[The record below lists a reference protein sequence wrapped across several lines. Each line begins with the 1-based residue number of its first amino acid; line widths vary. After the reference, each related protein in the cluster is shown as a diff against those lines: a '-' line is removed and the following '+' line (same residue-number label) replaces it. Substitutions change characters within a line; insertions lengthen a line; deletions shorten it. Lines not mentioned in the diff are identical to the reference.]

1 MCVYY
6 IAHRHHMLT
15 DEHVEILNQV
25 WSVYEYPPL
34 PASPPPEMAEWNERV
49 REAKEAV
56 AEAQRPFLA
65 GQNPFTREFDPLMA
79 VKHQVDG
86 LVSAQQALN
95 EVLEQQP
102 GVQVWAS
109 QPTHIF
115 FDEEGDTEYAPD
127 EHELAAAE
135 RRREWEDAYGRMN
148 QSRQE
153 WEVLEEQ
160 RLQRQVGE
168 PELIINEQEQ
178 QQGQQDRPCTCD
190 DCIRQQGLNTARY
203 LNPED
208 YEAEH
213 QETCSCEICDTQDR
227 QVSCDAD
234 RCTYEC
240 GQACGASEPVELP
253 ETKTIDLTCEK
264 PVCNYG
270 CICNEAKNLLAPAE
284 GCLYGCNYACGTNY
298 GENCTAIFDAD
309 GNQVMPE
316 DDMPPLVPLA
326 AYATPRGW
334 LNPEEDSEDEGV
346 AVPTVAPQP
355 QQQQPKPPKEKSL
368 FPYNHPRWPSPRAK
382 ALVKG
387 MIARGETSL
396 VSIASVL
403 DKPIKSLNHDIC
415 MHYLAK
421 RYRLTPEQL
430 LETSI
435 YELHNPPTAP
445 YWGVSQCGCSFCR
458 REKRGY

>member
-1 MCVYY
+1 MSAFEMLDMCVRY
-6 IAHRHHMLT
+6 IAYRHDMLT
-15 DEHVEILNQV
+15 DEHVAILNQV
-25 WSVYEYPPL
+25 WSIYEYPPL

-49 REAKEAV
+49 RQAKEAV
-56 AEAQRPFLA
+56 AQAQLPFLA

-115 FDEEGDTEYAPD
+115 FDEEDNTEYVPD

-148 QSRQE
+148 QSRRE

-160 RLQRQVGE
+160 RQQRQVGE
-168 PELIINEQEQ
+168 PEVLRNQQEPEQLYS
-178 QQGQQDRPCTCD
+178 CD
-190 DCIRQQGLNTARY
+190 DCIRDQGLNTARY

-208 YEAEH
+208 YEH
-213 QETCSCEICDTQDR
+213 QETCGCEPCESHDR
-227 QVSCDAD
+227 ERVKEETCDAD

-240 GQACGASEPVELP
+240 GQACGSSAPVELP
-253 ETKTIDLTCEK
+253 ETQTIK
-264 PVCNYG
+264 
-270 CICNEAKNLLAPAE
+270 LAPAE
-284 GCLYGCNYACGTNY
+284 SCLYGCNYACGTNY
-298 GENCTAIFDAD
+298 GENCTAIFDAE
-309 GNQVMPE
+309 GNQVAP

-326 AYATPRGW
+326 AYPTPRGW
-334 LNPEEDSEDEGV
+334 LNPEEDSEDEGPYAAPKRTGEDEGV

-355 QQQQPKPPKEKSL
+355 QKIKPPKEKSP

-396 VSIASVL
+396 ASIASVL
-403 DKPIKSLNHDIC
+403 DTPIKSLNHDNC

-435 YELHNPPTAP
+435 YELHNPPSAP
-445 YWGVSQCGCSFCR
+445 YWGVSPCNCSFCR